1 MRGSD
6 ELTLERNTP
15 FLLRIVTD
23 DVNETPV
30 NVNSHDG
37 LSQQLA
43 SAREYVY
50 QEKMKPTIQ
59 LFFDLSPTISI
70 QYEMGIGSFTRVPKQ
85 ALILKIG
92 KHHFGYGNGSIIA
105 LKK

>member
-15 FLLRIVTD
+15 FLLGIDTD
-23 DVNETPV
+23 DVHATPV
-30 NVNSHDG
+30 NINSHDG

-50 QEKMKPTIQ
+50 QEKMKPTVQ
-59 LFFDLSPTISI
+59 LDFDLSPTISI
-70 QYEMGIGSFTRVPKQ
+70 
-85 ALILKIG
+85 
-92 KHHFGYGNGSIIA
+92 
-105 LKK
+105 